1 VSIYATLWSI
11 KVQDPASPWTD
22 PRWVTVTAQAVPPH
36 VGSPTPGCGYENGD
50 PYGGFLPPP
59 VETDEHGDA
68 EFQRAVVFV
77 TDDTQKGTGR
87 SGQEYVSPLLVLT
100 GEEYA
105 TMTFDVLLEQLGEAI
120 RSGPRVVAEYVDV
133 EGETHGLTE
142 DDVERT
148 GNGA

>member
-1 VSIYATLWSI
+1 MG
-11 KVQDPASPWTD
+11 DRHGPGGPAARRQSD
-22 PRWVTVTAQAVPPH
+22 AGVRLRERRSVRR
-36 VGSPTPGCGYENGD
+36 
-50 PYGGFLPPP
+50 LPPALGR
-59 VETDEHGDA
+59 TDEHGDA
-68 EFQRAVVFV
+68 EFRRAVVFV
-77 TDDTQKGTGR
+77 TDDTEKGTSR

-133 EGETHGLTE
+133 EGETPVLTE
-142 DDVERT
+142 DDVEGT